1 MTRIFAIVILLFVI
15 VNQSLSQNKSED
27 SSKSI
32 LIKSNMPQSNNSI
45 SFVAFVF
52 TLVFIFVI
60 SSILII
66 NVSLRRNN
74 EKLKSDKIQNK
85 LQQQTV
91 MLEMHILRAQMNP
104 HFIFN
109 CLNAINHFILKNEME
124 TASNYLISFSRL
136 VRLVLNNSR
145 QSLITIEEE
154 LSMMRLYLDLEKV
167 RFNNAFDYNI
177 HIEKD
182 LDITSLNMPP
192 LIIQPFVENAI
203 WHGLMHKD
211 DPGLLSISIR
221 TNNNILICE
230 ITDNG
235 IGRKRAY
242 EFKSKSVEIKKSMG
256 IEITKKRLELLNG
269 SFEPSSFIEIHDLQ
283 DKSGIAS
290 GTKVVLTFNIESI
303 KRWQKLMENLLN

>member
-32 LIKSNMPQSNNSI
+32 LIKSNMPQNNNSI

-74 EKLKSDKIQNK
+74 EKLKSEKIQNK

-182 LDITSLNMPP
+182 LDITSLNIPP

-290 GTKVVLTFNIESI
+290 GTKVVLTFNIDSI

>member
-74 EKLKSDKIQNK
+74 EKLKSEKIQNK

-182 LDITSLNMPP
+182 LDITSLNIPP

-290 GTKVVLTFNIESI
+290 GTKVVLTFNIDSI